1 MMFLVFLPGGASF
14 DLILVVLELVVVLA
28 PQQRLLVHRHGL
40 LEELLAGVQH
50 GEALVDAQSDVL
62 VGLVVDVD
70 GQVPL
75 LDKGPAGAAGTVPA
89 LRSRKMSKKS
99 VASRPTVPITLMPFS
114 WKIAVILCLIFS
126 RDRPLSLW

>member
-50 GEALVDAQSDVL
+50 GEALVDAQSNVL
-62 VGLVVDVD
+62 QDFGGVVGLVVDVALFD
-70 GQVPL
+70 MPNSNQFNIFQNL
-75 LDKGPAGAAGTVPA
+75 LVD
-89 LRSRKMSKKS
+89 
-99 VASRPTVPITLMPFS
+99 ID
-114 WKIAVILCLIFS
+114 IF
-126 RDRPLSLW
+126 

>member
-50 GEALVDAQSDVL
+50 GEALVDAQSNVL
-62 VGLVVDVD
+62 QYFG
-70 GQVPL
+70 G
-75 LDKGPAGAAGTVPA
+75 GGWTGCGRRWAGAP
-89 LRSRKMSKKS
+89 
-99 VASRPTVPITLMPFS
+99 P
-114 WKIAVILCLIFS
+114 
-126 RDRPLSLW
+126 

>member
-1 MMFLVFLPGGASF
+1 MSL
-14 DLILVVLELVVVLA
+14 LISISIFFKSINISTINNRYRYIE
-28 PQQRLLVHRHGL
+28 QGY
-40 LEELLAGVQH
+40 
-50 GEALVDAQSDVL
+50 
-62 VGLVVDVD
+62 VDVD

-99 VASRPTVPITLMPFS
+99 VASGPTVPITLMPFS
-114 WKIAVILCLIFS
+114 WKMAVILCLIFS